1 MPRRD
6 TAPFAAY
13 FELCAGELW
22 PSGSEGESIE
32 PRHGYGRSRAE
43 SAIMEALGAHWS
55 LGGALSRPG
64 SAEAPKRRPR
74 PDAIARSCFVWDA
87 LETIVSQHRGDW
99 ENKPRVVPRELL
111 AGPRRNQP
119 PPNRPTPIILTLTL
133 TLTPNRPT
141 PTMGVL
147 QVHGGGCCIPH
158 LRTRRVS
165 PAWKERGALRSGWI
179 GSSLCWVG
187 SIAMAT
193 TASPKPG
200 PVARC
205 R

>member
-1 MPRRD
+1 MGLTHRIFCGPGQENEDTVLLTFCAEPSTSTTTPTPQYHGVPLKAGVARVPRHD

-74 PDAIARSCFVWDA
+74 PDAIVRSCFVWDA

-119 PPNRPTPIILTLTL
+119 PPTDQP
-133 TLTPNRPT
+133 
-141 PTMGVL
+141 
-147 QVHGGGCCIPH
+147 Q
-158 LRTRRVS
+158 
-165 PAWKERGALRSGWI
+165 
-179 GSSLCWVG
+179 
-187 SIAMAT
+187 
-193 TASPKPG
+193 
-200 PVARC
+200 
-205 R
+205 